1 MPQAGTKR
9 IDRHGT
15 VLVACSTV
23 LVACSGEK
31 MMSWKGEWNTI
42 AWEMFARDI
51 ATY

>member
-9 IDRHGT
+9 IDRHG
-15 VLVACSTV
+15 TV